1 MNIQRVSKHGF
12 EQYLAKYIF
21 KPESSFD
28 VKLSENPSEPE
39 KYLRTRVI
47 GACEALDVMLG
58 FHQYQM
64 SRFLPTEVKPKQR
77 YLKPQGD
84 ISGLPND
91 ILHGDKI

>member
-12 EQYLAKYIF
+12 EQYLAKYIS

-39 KYLRTRVI
+39 KYLHTRVI
-47 GACEALDVMLG
+47 GACEVLDVMLD

-64 SRFLPTEVKPKQR
+64 SRSVVFLPLLCLQQCSVVLSKT
-77 YLKPQGD
+77 D
-84 ISGLPND
+84 F
-91 ILHGDKI
+91 